1 MPFSTDVDPEIVQE
15 VSEEY
20 QKAAF
25 WLPFTAIE
33 IKKVFNE
40 SQLEELSSF
49 IADVKAAG
57 ASNKKKA
64 EAIEKYSSIALKLL
78 KMAKVVV

>member
-1 MPFSTDVDPEIVQE
+1 MSFSNDLDPTIVQE
-15 VSEEY
+15 VSAEY

-25 WLPFTAIE
+25 WLPFAAIE

-40 SQLEELSSF
+40 AQLEELSSF
-49 IADVKAAG
+49 ISEIKAAS
-57 ASNKKKA
+57 ASNRKKSD
-64 EAIEKYSSIALKLL
+64 AIEKYSNIALKLL

>member
-1 MPFSTDVDPEIVQE
+1 MPFAEDLDPAIIQE

-33 IKKVFNE
+33 IKKVFDE
-40 SQLEELSSF
+40 EQLDELGKF
-49 IADVKAAG
+49 ISEVKLAG
-57 ASNKKKA
+57 KSNKKKTQ
-64 EAIEKYSSIALKLL
+64 AIEKYSDVTLRLL

>member
-1 MPFSTDVDPEIVQE
+1 MSFSEDLDPAIVQE

-33 IKKVFNE
+33 IKSVFNE
-40 SQLEELSSF
+40 TQLDELSEF
-49 IADVKAAG
+49 IAELKSAG
-57 ASNKKKA
+57 KSNKKKS
-64 EAIEKYSSIALKLL
+64 EAIEKYSGVALKLL
-78 KMAKVVV
+78 KMTKVVV

>member
-1 MPFSTDVDPEIVQE
+1 MPFSNDLDPEIIQE

-40 SQLEELSSF
+40 AQLEELSSF
-49 IADVKAAG
+49 ITEVKEAG

-64 EAIEKYSSIALKLL
+64 EAIEKYSSISLKLL
-78 KMAKVVV
+78 KMAKVIV

>member
-1 MPFSTDVDPEIVQE
+1 MSFSNDLDPEIIEE
-15 VSEEY
+15 VSAEY

-33 IKKVFNE
+33 IKSAFNE
-40 SQLEELSSF
+40 DQLEELSSF
-49 IADVKAAG
+49 VSEIKAAG
-57 ASNKKKA
+57 KSNKKKA
-64 EAIEKYSSIALKLL
+64 ESIEKYSTVALKLL

>member
-1 MPFSTDVDPEIVQE
+1 MSFTKELDPKIVQE

-25 WLPFTAIE
+25 WLPFGAIE
-33 IKKVFNE
+33 IKNTFDK

-49 IADVKAAG
+49 LTEVKAAG

-64 EAIEKYSSIALKLL
+64 EAIEKYSGIALKLL
-78 KMAKVVV
+78 KMARVVV

>member
-1 MPFSTDVDPEIVQE
+1 MPFSNDLDPKIINE

-25 WLPFTAIE
+25 WLPFAAIE

-40 SQLEELSSF
+40 TQLEELSLF
-49 IADVKAAG
+49 ISEVKAAG
-57 ASNKKKA
+57 ASNKKKSD
-64 EAIEKYSSIALKLL
+64 AIEKYSNVALKLL